1 VFGVSGL
8 EFVILAVLALVVFGP
23 DRLPGVAQ
31 EAGRMIRQ
39 LRRMAQEARDEV
51 TGAFPEFE
59 DMGLGDLDPRQ
70 FVRRQLLE
78 EKDDLNAAV
87 DGRPARQTQRRARV
101 DAPPA
106 VDVPTDAVSPVVRDS
121 PANYE
126 VSPPEPPS
134 GPSPWDA
141 DAT

>member
-1 VFGVSGL
+1 VFGVSGV

-31 EAGRMIRQ
+31 EAGRVIRQ
-39 LRRMAQEARDEV
+39 LRRMAQEAREEV
-51 TGAFPEFE
+51 KGVFPEL
-59 DMGLGDLDPRQ
+59 DDLGLRDLDPRE
-70 FVRRQLLE
+70 FVRRQLLD
-78 EKDDLNAAV
+78 EKDDLDSAINAHPTR
-87 DGRPARQTQRRARV
+87 RPGA
-101 DAPPA
+101 DAPRA
-106 VDVPTDAVSPVVRDS
+106 DVPAVRDS

-126 VSPPEPPS
+126 VPETPA

>member
-1 VFGVSGL
+1 VFGVSGV

-31 EAGRMIRQ
+31 EAGRVIRQ
-39 LRRMAQEARDEV
+39 LRRMAQEAREEV
-51 TGAFPEFE
+51 KGVFPEL
-59 DMGLGDLDPRQ
+59 DDLGLRDLDPRE
-70 FVRRQLLE
+70 FVRRQLLD
-78 EKDDLNAAV
+78 EKDDLDAAIN
-87 DGRPARQTQRRARV
+87 GRPTREAQRRPAAN
-101 DAPPA
+101 APRA
-106 VDVPTDAVSPVVRDS
+106 ADVPAVRDS

-126 VSPPEPPS
+126 VPETPT